1 LNGRNEEKTTFMR
14 VYFADMEQAQVFKKI
29 LGVSNTQDL
38 FRKLLE
44 IGREVTIPESVSV
57 TKIIKGALDENE

>member
-1 LNGRNEEKTTFMR
+1 MR